1 METIKFRRVLCIMAL
16 TPGLMVLGGCES
28 GSSTVPTSATAA
40 GNPPATTNP
49 APKPTPAPAPAP
61 KPTPAPAPA
70 PKPTPA
76 PAPAPAPV
84 PVPVPTATGSA
95 TVSWTAPLIRQNG
108 APITMV
114 EVAGYRVYYGTSAT
128 STTKVINVA
137 GASVTAYKVT
147 GLAAGTYYFKV
158 SAYDTSGVEG
168 PQSSVASK
176 VIL

>member
-49 APKPTPAPAPAP
+49 APKPTPAPAP
-61 KPTPAPAPA
+61 KPT
-70 PKPTPA
+70 
-76 PAPAPAPV
+76 PAPV